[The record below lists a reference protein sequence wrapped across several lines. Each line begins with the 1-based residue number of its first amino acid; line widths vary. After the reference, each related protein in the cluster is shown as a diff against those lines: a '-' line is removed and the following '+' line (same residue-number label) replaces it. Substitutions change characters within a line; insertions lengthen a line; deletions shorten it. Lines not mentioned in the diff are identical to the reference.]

1 MSTGQWMRSG
11 DGVEWHF
18 DAGAE
23 SLDFAYTGDMGRGV
37 PAWERMRT
45 PGELG
50 AWLAEHTGH
59 IHPDDAG
66 DRDLA
71 DALVLRGALTRL
83 YLAAADH
90 QPFDVDDVDT
100 LNLFAA
106 MPDIPPTLDGGR
118 RQAGASRIRI
128 AQALATLAREA
139 VRNLAARDDGRIRR
153 CDADD
158 CRMVYRDESRTNSR
172 RWCSM
177 QRCGNRA
184 KVRAH
189 RARTAQAKAV
199 SGLRA
204 AQAPTAVPA
213 AGSQEAP

>member
-1 MSTGQWMRSG
+1 MSTGQWMHPAHGSP
-11 DGVEWHF
+11 WFF

-37 PAWERMRT
+37 PEWERLRS
-45 PGELG
+45 PGDLG
-50 AWLAEHTGH
+50 AWLAEHVGH
-59 IHPDDAG
+59 VAREDASE
-66 DRDLA
+66 RDLA
-71 DALVLRGALTRL
+71 DALILRDALTRL
-83 YLAAADH
+83 YVAAADRE
-90 QPFDVDDVDT
+90 PFAADDVDT

-106 MPDIPPTLDGGR
+106 MPDIPPALAGGR
-118 RQAGASRIRI
+118 RQAGAGRIRI
-128 AQALATLAREA
+128 AQALSTLAREA
-139 VRNLAARDDGRIRR
+139 VANLAARDDGRIRR

-189 RARTAQAKAV
+189 RKRARTARTREDI
-199 SGLRA
+199 G
-204 AQAPTAVPA
+204 
-213 AGSQEAP
+213 